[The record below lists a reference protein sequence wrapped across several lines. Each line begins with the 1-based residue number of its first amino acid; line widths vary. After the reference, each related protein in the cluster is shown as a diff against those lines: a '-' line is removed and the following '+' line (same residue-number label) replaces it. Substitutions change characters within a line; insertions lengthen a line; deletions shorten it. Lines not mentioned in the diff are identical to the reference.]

1 MLQKLLKQA
10 RKGCKVIYIP
20 GNHDEAGRQFIG
32 MSFGRIKIREDAIH
46 VTADGRR
53 LWVTHGD
60 MFDGVMQHARWLA
73 YVGDW
78 LYSAI
83 LVANRWFNRNL
94 PQRGPLKP
102 GEIETDQRD
111 QKSMRKAISVPPQV
125 PEVAED
131 GSAEQDEKNAESNR
145 REQDGSMAQTGHCR
159 TSGEARVICGLH
171 RLRRINE
178 RVFQAPTSPNS
189 TAAQF
194 TDH

>member
-1 MLQKLLKQA
+1 MKA
-10 RKGCKVIYIP
+10 RLPVVMIP
-20 GNHDEAGRQFIG
+20 ATSLAKSNTVAATSQSNPGTN
-32 MSFGRIKIREDAIH
+32 
-46 VTADGRR
+46 RR
-53 LWVTHGD
+53 
-60 MFDGVMQHARWLA
+60 
-73 YVGDW
+73 
-78 LYSAI
+78 
-83 LVANRWFNRNL
+83 FNRDL
-94 PQRGPLKP
+94 PQRGPLQP
-102 GEIETDQRD
+102 GEVQTDQRHEE
-111 QKSMRKAISVPPQV
+111 SMGKAISVPPQV